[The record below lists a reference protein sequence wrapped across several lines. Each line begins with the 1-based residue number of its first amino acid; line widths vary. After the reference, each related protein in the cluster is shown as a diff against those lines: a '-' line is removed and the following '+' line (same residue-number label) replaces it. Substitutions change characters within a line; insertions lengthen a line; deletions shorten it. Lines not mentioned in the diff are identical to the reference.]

1 MVLAA
6 RLGLPFARLRAFIPD
21 EMMATTLANALGRKH
36 GLSVSALDA
45 DVEEQTKLIRRL
57 SFLGRPS
64 QRAMARI
71 PSRLARSTLLE
82 RLGRDSDPADD
93 EAEREGERAA
103 QLVTE
108 REQLE
113 SLVGTALVLAFF
125 QVAQLV
131 PVVRLAQLV
140 SAANTHFEG
149 VTTPAGWSFAK
160 TQIECVPRYARLR
173 LLILTSA
180 PAASSRFCRRA
191 CSTAAPAGWCTRDSS
206 SSC

>member
-1 MVLAA
+1 
-6 RLGLPFARLRAFIPD
+6 
-21 EMMATTLANALGRKH
+21 MMATTLANALGRKH
-36 GLSVSALDA
+36 GLSVAALDA

-57 SFLGRPS
+57 SILGRSS

-71 PSRLARSTLLE
+71 PSRLTRSTLLE
-82 RLGRDSDPADD
+82 RLGRDSNPADD
-93 EAEREGERAA
+93 EAEREAERAA
-103 QLVTE
+103 QVVTE

-160 TQIECVPRYARLR
+160 TQIECVPLYARLR
-173 LLILTSA
+173 WRAHIDRART
-180 PAASSRFCRRA
+180 PAASSRSCRRA
-191 CSTAAPAGWCTRDSS
+191 CSTAAPAGWCTPDSS